1 MKAKELIATG
11 CRWAHRLNYSFT
23 SSILASHPS
32 RRRINSYQPF
42 FCSKVSWKDYMVMW
56 KIWTLSR
63 VTFPSLLGTIK
74 AFDLLKCHQK
84 TADIYA
90 KLTVF
95 EKCQLCICPIYR
107 VGTQLKPSVAS
118 RESLSINSHRRQH
131 NHKLQKRCSLFSV
144 GLASKRLNLNVCS
157 YWLPL
162 FSYLIFVAVTRA
174 Y

>member
-23 SSILASHPS
+23 SFILASHPS
-32 RRRINSYQPF
+32 RRSIKSYQLF
-42 FCSKVSWKDYMVMW
+42 FAQKSAEKIIWSCE

-95 EKCQLCICPIYR
+95 EKCQLCIWPIYR
-107 VGTQLKPSVAS
+107 VDTQLKPSAAS

-131 NHKLQKRCSLFSV
+131 NRKLQKRCSLFFV

-174 Y
+174 F